1 MIQRKQSASSG
12 LRPVAV
18 AALIAATA
26 LLGTACRDTDDRP
39 APGSSADGP
48 AISGAVIAARVRGSR
63 VKAYKL
69 RSDGERDEEIGSATT
84 NDAGGF
90 TMTLDSPPNGPIE
103 LEAVDGEYES
113 EADTRIKRTKVRMR
127 ALIPSVPAEG
137 DTGLVA
143 TPLTTIAAARAME
156 LADGA
161 PNLAAAIDMGDDEI
175 REVFGIGGESLT
187 KLVPD
192 IKATGD
198 EAAAAVVLGALE
210 DLAIK
215 KSKEGADIVT
225 ALAADL
231 SDGVPDGKKDDTPV
245 MFEGTTE
252 TIPPTL
258 GTADLLA
265 SVTSY
270 TDPANDNTD
279 RGANP
284 PPVDPAATAAVREGV
299 VAAAPPS
306 AGLSVSSSG
315 AIASLAFDGRQ
326 VVYVA
331 ARGSGIKALDITDPA
346 NPTVDLL
353 STLNGRLAA
362 LTPAF
367 SDIGGVL
374 GVSGAATPQVL
385 LFDYNQSRVVVVDVR
400 DQTIV
405 RDTDLSG
412 VVRTRTS
419 FSGGRAFVSGGIPDP
434 TRGVIWLA
442 ATDGYIPYDIATFT
456 TGTPIALQRGNIVSE
471 NIGGDVS
478 SNLLFAPNYG
488 VGFGDGALE
497 LVKLDERKSYVMR
510 DSDFQ
515 SLFSAGDVGNGIPF
529 GIVDAGSMDSIYK
542 VGVLTG
548 EDTERVGLIRLGD
561 MSKFQFTT
569 TPASGTTPEL
579 NEFTVTDPTV
589 AVAFSVDSTARPQYA
604 GSAIESTNHLAL
616 LMAGFSND
624 ILVAKLDDP
633 ASATWKG
640 FADWK
645 QYEATSTEYDQAFDP
660 HAVGAV
666 LAAAN
671 GRSYGFMLSGNPGT
685 EVLMIDMQ
693 SYLDA
698 EAQGTEGDAAHRLA
712 VSPFTNG
719 IVRKFSVIAP
729 ATAARSKIKPVAP
742 VQRNYGYSER
752 VY

>member
-1 MIQRKQSASSG
+1 MVQRMQSI
-12 LRPVAV
+12 RPYSRLIV
-18 AALIAATA
+18 AAVITAASMLA
-26 LLGTACRDTDDRP
+26 AGCRDADDRSGPSPP
-39 APGSSADGP
+39 ASGP
-48 AISGAVIAARVRGSR
+48 AISGAVIAAHVRDSR

-69 RSDGERDEEIGSATT
+69 RDDGSRDREIGTATT
-84 NDAGGF
+84 NAAGGF
-90 TMTLDSPPNGPIE
+90 TMTLDSPPSGPIE
-103 LEAVDGEYES
+103 LEAVDGEYDS
-113 EADTRIKRTKVRMR
+113 EADTRIKRTKVRLR
-127 ALIPSVPAEG
+127 ALIPSVPAGG
-137 DTGLVA
+137 DSGLVA
-143 TPLTTIAAARAME
+143 TPLTTFAAARTME
-156 LADGA
+156 LKDSA
-161 PNLAAAIDMGDDEI
+161 PNLATAIDMGDDSI
-175 REVFGIGGESLT
+175 REVFGIGGDSLT
-187 KLVPD
+187 KLEPD
-192 IKATGD
+192 ITATGD
-198 EAAAAVVLGALE
+198 KAAAAVVLGALE

-231 SDGVPDGKKDDTPV
+231 SDGVPDGKKDETPV
-245 MFEGTTE
+245 MFEGTSE
-252 TIPPTL
+252 VIPPTL
-258 GTADLLA
+258 GTSDFLA

-270 TDPANDNTD
+270 TDPNNDNTD
-279 RGANP
+279 RGDNP
-284 PPVDPAATAAVREGV
+284 PPVDPDATAAVREGV

-306 AGLSVSSSG
+306 AGLSVGSSG
-315 AIASLAFDGRQ
+315 AIASLAFDGKQ

-331 ARGSGIKALDITDPA
+331 ARGSGIKGLDITDPM

-353 STLNGRLAA
+353 ASLNSKLAA

-367 SDIGGVL
+367 NDIGGVL
-374 GVSGAATPQVL
+374 AVPGAATPQVMM
-385 LFDYNQSRVVVVDVR
+385 FDYNQSRVVVADVR

-405 RDTDLSG
+405 RDTDLSA

-419 FSGGRAFVSGGIPDP
+419 FSGGSAFVSGGIPDP

-442 ATDGYIPYDIATFT
+442 TTDGYIPYDIATFT
-456 TGTPIALQRGNIVSE
+456 TGTPISLQRGNIVSE

-497 LVKLDERKSYVMR
+497 LVKLDERKSYVMK

-515 SLFSAGDVGNGIPF
+515 TLFSTGGTSSGIPF

-561 MSKFQFTT
+561 LGKFEFTT

-579 NEFTVTDPTV
+579 NEFAVKDSAV
-589 AVAFSVDSTARPQYA
+589 AVAFSVDNTAFPQYA
-604 GSAIESTNHLAL
+604 GSAVESTNHLAL

-633 ASATWKG
+633 ASPTWKG

-645 QYEATSTEYDQAFDP
+645 QYEATFTEYNQAFDP
-660 HAVGAV
+660 HAVGTV

-671 GRSYGFMLSGNPGT
+671 SRSYGFMLSGNPGQ

-693 SYLDA
+693 AYLDA
-698 EAQGTEGDAAHRLA
+698 EALGADGDAAHRLK

-719 IVRKFSVIAP
+719 IVRKFSVVA
-729 ATAARSKIKPVAP
+729 AAAAARSKSKQAAP
-742 VQRNYGYSER
+742 VQRNYGYAER